1 MAKEVITINEPNE
14 ICKDFVVGTLLNVN
28 GTLLKVVQDDDDPA
42 QPKPCDVCALDTEVL
57 KEFCPCARCSDIHF
71 LEIKDHE

>member
-28 GTLLKVVQDDDDPA
+28 GRLLKVVQDDDEPA
-42 QPKPCDVCALDTEVL
+42 QSSCDVCALDTEGL
-57 KEFCPCARCSDIHF
+57 TEFCPCARCSDIHF
-71 LEIKDHE
+71 KEIKDHE